1 MSIPNHYNNSF
12 SDNNIISI
20 DSNTS
25 LNDNIKY
32 IKVYENSLKNIKNSV
47 LSSFDSLHND
57 DDDDEDNLS
66 QFSGFSYVTDFE
78 DCEKDDLEENLG
90 CKTFSDLDSEFD
102 FLFEYDIIHN
112 HENNNKTDSEYLC
125 EIKNKIMNKI
135 KLNAKEL
142 LYIQHANEKIKF
154 EIIKLFNVHCY
165 NKLND

>member
-20 DSNTS
+20 DSNSS

-57 DDDDEDNLS
+57 DEDDEDNLS

-78 DCEKDDLEENLG
+78 DCEKDDLEENL
-90 CKTFSDLDSEFD
+90 
-102 FLFEYDIIHN
+102 
-112 HENNNKTDSEYLC
+112 
-125 EIKNKIMNKI
+125 
-135 KLNAKEL
+135 
-142 LYIQHANEKIKF
+142 
-154 EIIKLFNVHCY
+154 
-165 NKLND
+165 

>member
-1 MSIPNHYNNSF
+1 MSITNHYNNSF

-20 DSNTS
+20 DSNSS

-32 IKVYENSLKNIKNSV
+32 IKVYEGKFNYIKNEIIDNN
-47 LSSFDSLHND
+47 FYND

-78 DCEKDDLEENLG
+78 DYDKDKLEENLE

-102 FLFEYDIIHN
+102 FFFEYDIICN
-112 HENNNKTDSEYLC
+112 HENNNKTDTDYLC
-125 EIKNKIMNKI
+125 EIKNKIINKI

-142 LYIQHANEKIKF
+142 LHIQHANEKTKF

-165 NKLND
+165 NKLID